1 MKNPTEYVQD
11 DWPNDADTVPRRR
24 GFDIEQMRS
33 VRASRIQRDIDRPII
48 VVPLP
53 KPPTVESGSP
63 GFAVADIE
71 ARDANR
77 ADELSDD
84 WRC

>member
-48 VVPLP
+48 C
-53 KPPTVESGSP
+53 TVAETTDRR
-63 GFAVADIE
+63 VW
-71 ARDANR
+71 
-77 ADELSDD
+77 LS
-84 WRC
+84 RLRRG